1 MEDVYEDISSCEDA
15 EYVNDVEE
23 NMVNKHNDGSVP
35 SGPLPLVDEMR
46 TLQTLQQFLVFSPT
60 DLSPASTAPTMP
72 RVACSEVGCQQ
83 SSQLPMPFLCLMVLD
98 KPNKQTVLSLEK
110 HKCFLDQGEGEC
122 LEEKPFYEGVRSDV
136 TSHPTLLS
144 SQG

>member
-1 MEDVYEDISSCEDA
+1 MESEIIGDVYEDISSCEDA

-23 NMVNKHNDGSVP
+23 NMVNKHNDGSVL

-72 RVACSEVGCQQ
+72 RVACSEKGCQQ
-83 SSQLPMPFLCLMVLD
+83 SSQLPMPFLTFGSSR
-98 KPNKQTVLSLEK
+98 KEE
-110 HKCFLDQGEGEC
+110 HKCFL
-122 LEEKPFYEGVRSDV
+122 EENPSMEK
-136 TSHPTLLS
+136 
-144 SQG
+144 